1 MKNFKI
7 RQETKEDLDE
17 VYQLIK
23 TAFETAKV
31 KDGDE
36 QDFAVKLRE
45 GKNFIPELS
54 MVAETDG
61 KADRSYNDD
70 PNSGFTK
77 QWRTIYSIIG
87 SSIIRAIRV

>member
-36 QDFAVKLRE
+36 Q
-45 GKNFIPELS
+45 IS
-54 MVAETDG
+54 
-61 KADRSYNDD
+61 
-70 PNSGFTK
+70 
-77 QWRTIYSIIG
+77 Q
-87 SSIIRAIRV
+87 

>member
-36 QDFAVKLRE
+36 QDFAVKLQE
-45 GKNFIPELS
+45 GRISF
-54 MVAETDG
+54 
-61 KADRSYNDD
+61 RSFRWS
-70 PNSGFTK
+70 PK
-77 QWRTIYSIIG
+77 RTES
-87 SSIIRAIRV
+87 

>member
-61 KADRSYNDD
+61 KLIGQDTISYDKLKALRFYKAMANDI
-70 PNSGFTK
+70 
-77 QWRTIYSIIG
+77 QHYW
-87 SSIIRAIRV
+87 